1 MTFVS
6 MILSVIVIGG
16 LILYMRSQHSDGATH
31 AQSAS
36 SPDTFTPDPAD
47 QKKVLDPEFVRNHWA
62 EIQAMMKIGGAG
74 MKNALIEADKLL
86 DYVMIARGFAGE
98 DMGGRLKLNGQKFSD
113 LNGVWSAHK
122 LRNQY
127 AHDVHIDVVP
137 REVERAI
144 AQLGQGIRDL
154 GVPV

>member
-6 MILSVIVIGG
+6 MILSVVVIGG
-16 LILYMRSQHSDGATH
+16 LILYMRSQ
-31 AQSAS
+31 QSGDAAARQEGG
-36 SPDTFTPDPAD
+36 SPDHFTPDPAE

-62 EIQAMMKIGGAG
+62 EIQAMMKVGGAG

-86 DYVMIARGFAGE
+86 DYVMIARGFGGE
-98 DMGGRLKLNGQKFSD
+98 DMGGRLKLNGNKFSD

-127 AHDVHIDVVP
+127 AHDVHVDVVP